1 MNGFRFAVNLFFVA
15 PLVLVASGPASAAEP
30 FTVEQ
35 ALAFPAVENVVA
47 AKSGSRI
54 AWVFDEQGVRNV
66 WAAEAPQWKA
76 HALTTFTTDEGKE
89 ISQLSLSADGS
100 EVVFVRNADEGNWP
114 PANGVHLNPVGLPVA
129 QKVEIWTAPTT
140 GNGRQ
145 AQLLAEGDAPVIS
158 PKGDKI
164 AYISGN
170 QAFVATIG
178 DAKSARSLFF
188 ARGKTRELI
197 WSPDGSQL
205 AFVSD
210 RGSHS
215 LVGVLR
221 SSDEPIHWMTP
232 YSSQVSSPRWS
243 PDGKRLT
250 FVKLPG
256 AGGPVQTLL
265 DRHPQPFELWVAD
278 ATTGEGHAVW
288 KSPNTIAGSFPDT
301 DGEANLA
308 WGAGDRLVFTAHL
321 DGWPHLYSV
330 PVSGGEPLL
339 LTPGHFMVEHVS
351 LSADGR
357 TVVYAANTGTD
368 ANDDDRRHVFSV
380 PVDRAQPKAITGGA
394 GIEWSPV
401 VTGDGRSIAFIGA
414 GVRNS
419 PLPAVVAVEGGKPH
433 IIGAERVPSTFA
445 GASFVQ
451 PKKVIFKASDGL
463 IIHGQIFDAKTTGKG
478 RRPALVYVH
487 GGPPRQMLLGFHY
500 MTYYA
505 RDYAVNQYLASKGFV
520 VLSVNYRLGI
530 GYGDAFNNPPGAAEK
545 GASEYLD
552 VLAGAKYLQSLP
564 MVDAKRLG
572 IWGGSYG
579 GFLTALALARNSDV
593 FAAGVDIHGVH
604 NWLTELEMEGA
615 GLAGLN
621 ARYEKPADLQRAMD
635 LAWQSSPVADVNRWR
650 SPVLFIQGDDDRNV
664 DVSQTIDM
672 VERLRARGVRYEE
685 LIIPDENHDW
695 ELFQSWVRVSKAAG
709 VFLSRELRVE
719 NGH

>member
-1 MNGFRFAVNLFFVA
+1 LMNGSRITVILFAVTHFVLLA
-15 PLVLVASGPASAAEP
+15 HAQSAAAAS
-30 FTVEQ
+30 FAVDQ

-66 WAAEAPQWKA
+66 WVADAPEWKA
-76 HALTTFTTDEGKE
+76 HAVTAFTTDEGKD
-89 ISQLSLSADGS
+89 ISELSLSADGS
-100 EVVFVRNADEGNWP
+100 EVVFVRNEDGGNWP
-114 PANGVHLNPVGLPVA
+114 PADGVHLNPASLPVA
-129 QKVEIWTAPTT
+129 QKVEIWTAPAT
-140 GNGRQ
+140 GDRAQ
-145 AQLLAEGDAPVIS
+145 AQLLAEGDAPVFS
-158 PKGDKI
+158 PKGDRV

-170 QAFVATIG
+170 QAFVATVG
-178 DAKSARSLFF
+178 DAKSAGSLFF
-188 ARGKTRELI
+188 AHGKTRELV

-210 RGSHS
+210 RGAHS
-215 LVGVLR
+215 LVGVFR
-221 SSDEPIHWMTP
+221 SSAEPIRWMTP
-232 YSSQVSSPRWS
+232 SSNQVSSPRWS

-256 AGGPVQTLL
+256 AGGPVETLL
-265 DRHPQPFELWVAD
+265 DRHPLPFELWVAD
-278 ATTGEGHAVW
+278 AATGEGHAVW

-308 WGAGDRLVFTAHL
+308 WGAGDRLVFLAHL

-330 PVSGGEPLL
+330 PVSGGEPVL
-339 LTPGHFMVEHVS
+339 LTPGPFMVEHVS
-351 LSADGR
+351 MSADGR
-357 TVVYAANTGTD
+357 TVVYAANMGTD

-380 PVDRAQPKAITGGA
+380 AVNRAQPKAITSGA
-394 GIEWSPV
+394 GLEWSPV
-401 VTGDGRSIAFIGA
+401 VTGDGRSIAFIAAGA
-414 GVRNS
+414 RNS
-419 PLPAVVAVEGGKPH
+419 PLPAVVPVGGGNPR

-451 PKKVIFKASDGL
+451 PQKVTFKSSDGL
-463 IIHGQIFDAKTTGKG
+463 TIHGQIFDAQAKSGE
-478 RRPALVYVH
+478 RRPALIYVH

-530 GYGDAFNNPPGAAEK
+530 GYGDAFKNPPNATEK

-564 MVDAKRLG
+564 TVDAKRLG

-593 FAAGVDIHGVH
+593 FAAGVDLHGVH
-604 NWLTELEMEGA
+604 NWLNLSEAGA
-615 GLAGLN
+615 SFAALN
-621 ARYEKPADLQRAMD
+621 AGHEKPADLQQAED
-635 LAWQSSPVADVNRWR
+635 LAWQSSPVADINRWR
-650 SPVLFIQGDDDRNV
+650 SPVLLIQGDDDRNV
-664 DVSQTIDM
+664 DANQTIDL
-672 VERLRARGVRYEE
+672 VGRLRARGVRYEE
-685 LIIPDENHDW
+685 IIIPDESHDW
-695 ELFQSWVRVSKAAG
+695 QLFRSWVRVSSAAAD
-709 VFLSRELRVE
+709 FLSRELRLE
-719 NGH
+719 NAH